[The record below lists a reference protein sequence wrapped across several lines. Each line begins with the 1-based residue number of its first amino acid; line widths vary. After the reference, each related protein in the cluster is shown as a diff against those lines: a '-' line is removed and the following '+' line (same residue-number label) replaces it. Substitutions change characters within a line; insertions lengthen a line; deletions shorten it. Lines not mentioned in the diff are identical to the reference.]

1 MTLLM
6 NASATIIGVK
16 QRSTPYFLT
25 NRRKASFEY
34 RTIGAAIFTGS
45 PRSANSSIIL
55 ATENERRESTTGE
68 CPFREEDEIPA
79 SISPRSYK
87 SQTESTVVMALEP
100 STVRLKRFQPV
111 FQRAMSIIASWR
123 TLIVRSCRRSITT
136 LFNGH

>member
-1 MTLLM
+1 M

-16 QRSTPYFLT
+16 QRSAPYFLT

-34 RTIGAAIFTGS
+34 RTIGAEIFTGS

-55 ATENERRESTTGE
+55 ATENERRESTSGLPMGE

-87 SQTESTVVMALEP
+87 SQTESTVVMALELP
-100 STVRLKRFQPV
+100 TVRLKRFQPV

-123 TLIVRSCRRSITT
+123 TLIVRSRRRSITT